1 MKNNFKVS
9 AIIPIYN
16 RANDIHVTLNSLL
29 NQSIKFYEIIAVDD
43 GSDDN
48 TVNIIK
54 EFVNIY
60 KEIKLIETNN
70 FETDGRIIAR
80 NIGARMATGDL
91 LAFIESDCELNR
103 DWLKNILIG
112 FQNGYEAALDRRR
125 SYYPKTFIGKMEDH
139 FLDMRL
145 THSYK
150 IYFSQDSI
158 MYHMGE
164 PHTFKQ
170 AFKRNFWFGSHIIP
184 YLKKIGFRRNKKYY
198 LKAFIF
204 IFYPF
209 LLIWP
214 LIFLALIFLLYLY
227 IFQGDLRKGIKLK
240 YLFIHPIYYLIV
252 NEYANYLGLI
262 YSLIFCK
269 APLSARTNDAQYK

>member
-1 MKNNFKVS
+1 MS
-9 AIIPIYN
+9 
-16 RANDIHVTLNSLL
+16 S
-29 NQSIKFYEIIAVDD
+29 
-43 GSDDN
+43 G
-48 TVNIIK
+48 
-54 EFVNIY
+54 
-60 KEIKLIETNN
+60 
-70 FETDGRIIAR
+70 
-80 NIGARMATGDL
+80 
-91 LAFIESDCELNR
+91 
-103 DWLKNILIG
+103 
-112 FQNGYEAALDRRR
+112 
-125 SYYPKTFIGKMEDH
+125 
-139 FLDMRL
+139 
-145 THSYK
+145 YK

-204 IFYPF
+204 IFSPF

-252 NEYANYLGLI
+252 NEYAHYLGLI